1 MKSKLNNNKHRM
13 LFLRHYQIQVKLLKQ
28 AIELLEAYSSGS
40 IQLEKL
46 DNQTNKFLKS
56 SNLKGVNN
64 D

>member
-1 MKSKLNNNKHRM
+1 MKSKSNNNKH
-13 LFLRHYQIQVKLLKQ
+13 LKLLKQ

-56 SNLKGVNN
+56 LNLKGINN